1 MYTNNE
7 LDATAMDEFGCKPFK
22 MGKTKGRSH
31 REIENS
37 TTPEISKSRPLT
49 SIYLSFVPKYLP
61 SRSDGQEAT
70 HSSQGRPGGASV
82 NEHID

>member
-1 MYTNNE
+1 MYRNYE

-37 TTPEISKSRPLT
+37 TTPEISKSPL
-49 SIYLSFVPKYLP
+49 
-61 SRSDGQEAT
+61 RSQ
-70 HSSQGRPGGASV
+70 
-82 NEHID
+82 

>member
-1 MYTNNE
+1 VK
-7 LDATAMDEFGCKPFK
+7 L
-22 MGKTKGRSH
+22 KTPPPLKFPNLVRSH
-31 REIENS
+31 RS
-37 TTPEISKSRPLT
+37 TCR
-49 SIYLSFVPKYLP
+49 SFMFPKYLP